1 MERQQHNLGR
11 NMQPDTRSRCR
22 VGRHRQP
29 DTRKRCSV
37 GRIKNRQPDT
47 RKRASRIRIR
57 QPDTRKKCHSSCRGK
72 FPPRKPKRHVGR
84 ITNTKP
90 DTRGAARFRQLAAP
104 ALPGYPLVQ
113 ASAVP
118 AGPSEDDF
126 ADDDVPEA
134 MVPPYMVMLRLFKRS
149 CDQPLGPFHL
159 YVEDNPDGGA
169 PNWGIS
175 CTWWDIYLPAKV
187 RKPWEVMVQEIE
199 YFFDSVDEYMQE
211 RMDSQYERLFKLLEP
226 YPHRGPGD
234 IDPRAVIEKFVS
246 DLRDSVQKNGAFA
259 AFHALPVQIR
269 DEVLQVS
276 ITEVAAFVSFTS
288 TGGGSIADWNAE
300 DDVGK
305 CRWVPEDVDEFLDS
319 ACIAYDHVNISVFR
333 ETGAHE

>member
-47 RKRASRIRIR
+47 RKRASRIR
-57 QPDTRKKCHSSCRGK
+57 
-72 FPPRKPKRHVGR
+72 
-84 ITNTKP
+84 KP
-90 DTRGAARFRQLAAP
+90 DTRCHSRDRGTFPLRKRQRAAP

-159 YVEDNPDGGA
+159 YVEDNPDGGF
-169 PNWGIS
+169 PSWGIS
-175 CTWWDIYLPAKV
+175 CSWWDIYLPAKV

-211 RMDSQYERLFKLLEP
+211 RMDSQYERLFKLLES

-259 AFHALPVQIR
+259 ASHALPVQIR

-305 CRWVPEDVDEFLDS
+305 CRWVPEDVHEFLDS
-319 ACIAYDHVNISVFR
+319 AGIAYDHVNISVFR

>member
-1 MERQQHNLGR
+1 M
-11 NMQPDTRSRCR
+11 
-22 VGRHRQP
+22 RQP
-29 DTRKRCSV
+29 DTRKRCRP
-37 GRIKNRQPDT
+37 GRIKKMQPDTRCRPGRLRRIKKRQPDT
-47 RKRASRIRIR
+47 R
-57 QPDTRKKCHSSCRGK
+57 CHSRYRGT
-72 FPPRKPKRHVGR
+72 FPLRK
-84 ITNTKP
+84 
-90 DTRGAARFRQLAAP
+90 RQRAAP

-134 MVPPYMVMLRLFKRS
+134 MVPPYIVMLRLFKRS

-159 YVEDNPDGGA
+159 YVEDNPDGGF
-169 PNWGIS
+169 PSWGIRCS
-175 CTWWDIYLPAKV
+175 WWGIYLPANI

-211 RMDSQYERLFKLLEP
+211 QPDSQYERLFKLLEP

-246 DLRDSVQKNGAFA
+246 DLRDSVQRNGAFA

-305 CRWVPEDVDEFLDS
+305 CRWVPEDVHEFLDS
-319 ACIAYDHVNISVFR
+319 ACIAYDHVNISVGFR